1 MMYKVELLQ
10 HMLIQRQIGDELLE
24 LAVLILELAQPSQ
37 LGHSHSGEFLLPAIK
52 GLLTDAELPTDLG
65 DRCSRFYLAYGIR
78 HLLFSEGRFP
88 HLILPSLGEHSNL
101 SSGPA
106 FWGGS
111 IHPRPPLT
119 QAR

>member
-1 MMYKVELLQ
+1 
-10 HMLIQRQIGDELLE
+10 MLIQRQLGDELLA
-24 LAVLILELAQPSQ
+24 LAVLIRALAPPAP
-37 LGHSHSGEFLLPAIK
+37 LGHSHSGEWLLPALQ
-52 GLLTDAELPTDLG
+52 GLLTDAELPTDRG

-88 HLILPSLGEHSNL
+88 HLILPALGEHSNL

-111 IHPRPPLT
+111 KNQDEQGEGL
-119 QAR
+119 